1 MNREPMEMKTEYE
14 RFEDFKADIWRWK
27 NEHRE
32 EYNRFV
38 QMMAGCDERGFFLFY
53 RTVAKQMPQLVRQ
66 WELVYNDDTSPD
78 KFAGIYVLFKE
89 QNLPQQ
95 IVEQYNR
102 MREAF
107 SNKATSGTST
117 VASSSLWRRIK
128 MFFGWRPEPRI
139 RISAPLVLS
148 WLFFGRSFET
158 MVLMLERQA
167 KRPEAALPDIQT
179 CGYVSKLVI
188 QTSIQGRYR
197 TRKDWEQFFA
207 GQNAARSGKLGEWAW
222 KEVGSET
229 APQPAASETR
239 TSASATATAELA
251 PTAGRPKAKELPL
264 SAYLNCENKDAV
276 IEVLRKFLISQHTAN
291 GQALSYYALMQLELL
306 AVKTDK
312 EFSVGMVREFGD
324 VPTLKSE
331 SAIRQAISRLRRE
344 QYITVNQKMRSGR
357 LLDSDEFAPVLQ
369 RLKAEIKAVQ
379 SSAVLSD

>member
-1 MNREPMEMKTEYE
+1 MEMKAEYE
-14 RFEDFKADIWRWK
+14 RFEDFKADVRKWK

-32 EYNRFV
+32 EYNRFA
-38 QMMAGCDERGFFLFY
+38 QMMSGCDERGFFLFY
-53 RTVAKQMPQLVRQ
+53 RAVAKQMPQLVRQ

-78 KFAGIYVLFKE
+78 KFAEIYVLFKE

-102 MREAF
+102 MQEAF
-107 SNKATSGTST
+107 SNKATSGTPTPT
-117 VASSSLWRRIK
+117 VASSPLWQRTKRL
-128 MFFGWRPEPRI
+128 FGWRPKPRV

-188 QTSIQGRYR
+188 QTSIKGRYR
-197 TRKDWEQFFA
+197 TCEDWERFFA
-207 GQNAARSGKLGEWAW
+207 GQNAARSGKLGEWALNEV
-222 KEVGSET
+222 KETEGVNIQSG
-229 APQPAASETR
+229 QPTPKFDNDTP
-239 TSASATATAELA
+239 TSIG
-251 PTAGRPKAKELPL
+251 GRSKAKELPL
-264 SAYLNCENKDAV
+264 SAYLNGENKDAV

-291 GQALSYYALMQLELL
+291 GQALSYYALTQLELL

-357 LLDSDEFAPVLQ
+357 LLDSDEYAPVLQ
-369 RLKAEIKAVQ
+369 RLKAEIKVAQ
-379 SSAVLSD
+379 SSVVLSD

>member
-1 MNREPMEMKTEYE
+1 MEMKAEYE
-14 RFEDFKADIWRWK
+14 RFEDFKTDVRKWK
-27 NEHRE
+27 DEHRE
-32 EYNRFV
+32 EYNRFA
-38 QMMAGCDERGFFLFY
+38 QMMNGCDERGFFLFY
-53 RTVAKQMPQLVRQ
+53 RTVAKQMPQLVKQ
-66 WELVYNDDTSPD
+66 WVLAYNDDTCPD
-78 KFAGIYVLFKE
+78 KFTGIYVLFKE
-89 QNLPQQ
+89 QAVPQQ
-95 IVEQYNR
+95 IVGLYG
-102 MREAF
+102 RERNTACTGT
-107 SNKATSGTST
+107 ATL
-117 VASSSLWRRIK
+117 SLWQRTKRL
-128 MFFGWRPEPRI
+128 FGWRPEPHV

-148 WLFFGRSFET
+148 WLLFGQSFET
-158 MVLMLERQA
+158 MVQMLERQA

-197 TRKDWEQFFA
+197 TRKDWERFFA

-291 GQALSYYALMQLELL
+291 GQALSYYALTQLELL

-357 LLDSDEFAPVLQ
+357 LLDSDEFVPVLE
-369 RLKAEIKAVQ
+369 RLKAEIKAVLI
-379 SSAVLSD
+379 SHKYYNYFYINKNTT

>member
-1 MNREPMEMKTEYE
+1 MEMKAEYE
-14 RFEDFKADIWRWK
+14 RFEDFKADVRKWK

-32 EYNRFV
+32 EYNRFA
-38 QMMAGCDERGFFLFY
+38 QMMAGCDEQGFFHFY
-53 RTVAKQMPQLVRQ
+53 RTVAKQMPQLVKQ
-66 WELVYNDDTSPD
+66 WELAYNDDTCSD
-78 KFAGIYVLFKE
+78 KFTGIYVLFKE
-89 QNLPQQ
+89 QNLPQR

-107 SNKATSGTST
+107 SNKATSGTPTPT
-117 VASSSLWRRIK
+117 VASSSLWQRTKRL
-128 MFFGWRPEPRI
+128 FGWRPKPCV

-158 MVLMLERQA
+158 MVQMLERQA
-167 KRPEAALPDIQT
+167 KRPEAALSDIQT

-197 TRKDWEQFFA
+197 TRKDWERFFA
-207 GQNAARSGKLGEWAW
+207 EQNAARNGKLGEWAW

-239 TSASATATAELA
+239 TPASATATAELA
-251 PTAGRPKAKELPL
+251 PTAGRPKAKGLPL

>member
-1 MNREPMEMKTEYE
+1 MKAEYE
-14 RFEDFKADIWRWK
+14 RFEDFKADVRKWK

-32 EYNRFV
+32 EYNRFA
-38 QMMAGCDERGFFLFY
+38 QMMSGCDERGFFLFY
-53 RTVAKQMPQLVRQ
+53 RAVAKQMPQLVRQ

-78 KFAGIYVLFKE
+78 KFAEIYVLFKE

-102 MREAF
+102 MQEAF
-107 SNKATSGTST
+107 SNKATSGTPTPT
-117 VASSSLWRRIK
+117 VASSPLWQRTKRL
-128 MFFGWRPEPRI
+128 FGWRPKPRV

-188 QTSIQGRYR
+188 QTSIKGRYR
-197 TRKDWEQFFA
+197 TCEDWERFFA
-207 GQNAARSGKLGEWAW
+207 GQNAARSGKLGEWALNEV
-222 KEVGSET
+222 KETEGVNIQSG
-229 APQPAASETR
+229 QPTPKFDNDTP
-239 TSASATATAELA
+239 TSIG
-251 PTAGRPKAKELPL
+251 GRSKAKELPL
-264 SAYLNCENKDAV
+264 SAYLNGENKDAV

-291 GQALSYYALMQLELL
+291 GQALSYYALTQLELL

-357 LLDSDEFAPVLQ
+357 LLDSDEYAPVLQ
-369 RLKAEIKAVQ
+369 RLKAEIKVAQ
-379 SSAVLSD
+379 SSVVLSD